1 MNPQRLHLALARER
15 LLERSRLLR
24 GIAVEQ
30 SAALS
35 PALRFGDTVR
45 DGVQWVRG
53 HPEVIA
59 AAAVALFLLRPRRV
73 WRWGLRLWGG
83 WRLLQQVQLRLGSG
97 SRRS

>member
-1 MNPQRLHLALARER
+1 MNPQRMRLALARER
-15 LLERSRLLR
+15 LLERSSRLR
-24 GIAVEQ
+24 GIVVEQ

-35 PALRFGDTVR
+35 PALRVGDSVR
-45 DGVQWVRG
+45 EGVQWVRL

-59 AAAVALFLLRPRRV
+59 AAAVGFFLLRPRRV

-83 WRLLQQVQLRLGSG
+83 WRLLQQVQHRLDSG

>member
-1 MNPQRLHLALARER
+1 MNPQRMRLALARER

-35 PALRFGDTVR
+35 PALRFGDSVR
-45 DGVQWVRG
+45 DGVQWVRL

-59 AAAVALFLLRPRRV
+59 AAAVGIFLLRPRRV

-83 WRLLQQVQLRLGSG
+83 WRLLQQVRHRLGSG

>member
-1 MNPQRLHLALARER
+1 MHLALARER

-45 DGVQWVRG
+45 DGVRWVRV

-83 WRLLQQVQLRLGSG
+83 WRLLQQMQLRLGSG